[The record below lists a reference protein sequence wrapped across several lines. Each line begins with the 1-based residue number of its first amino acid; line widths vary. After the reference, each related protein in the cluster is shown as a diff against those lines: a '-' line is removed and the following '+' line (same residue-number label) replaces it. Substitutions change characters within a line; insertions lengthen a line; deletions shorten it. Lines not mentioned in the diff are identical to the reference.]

1 MKPDWYWR
9 GRSSKEHV
17 CVVHVLILRQH
28 LHRNLI
34 IVKCARIPPFVC
46 CSLDR
51 WLYCIIDEL
60 QTIDLQT
67 YYLMLFTIESHTSRS
82 KGVLSKMTLLNKV
95 ILYCVALHIGFQKLS
110 ACSVCVCVC
119 VCVCVLGGGVGVW
132 WVCTYVRVC
141 VRVWPCLYK
150 LNFQCFVVGVG
161 GYGLV
166 YLPCFSCWADV
177 SITKLGQMLG
187 SPCHF
192 VYIW

>member
-67 YYLMLFTIESHTSRS
+67 YYLMLFAIESHTSRS

-119 VCVCVLGGGVGVW
+119 VCFGGRGG
-132 WVCTYVRVC
+132 C
-141 VRVWPCLYK
+141 
-150 LNFQCFVVGVG
+150 VVGV
-161 GYGLV
+161 
-166 YLPCFSCWADV
+166 
-177 SITKLGQMLG
+177 
-187 SPCHF
+187 
-192 VYIW
+192 YIRACACVCVTMPLQT